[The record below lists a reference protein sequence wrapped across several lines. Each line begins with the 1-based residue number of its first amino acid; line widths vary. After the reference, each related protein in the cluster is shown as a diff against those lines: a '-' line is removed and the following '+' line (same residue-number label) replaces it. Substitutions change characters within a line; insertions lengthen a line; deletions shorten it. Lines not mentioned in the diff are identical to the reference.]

1 MVLYGASRKYRAKV
15 TKTDTGK
22 VVTPSNNVKSKELI
36 NKYSKIV
43 SGETKV
49 SQIGSGDPNLRQQQ
63 SQQPQQQGG
72 VPQAYAEQQRAE
84 QQRAEQQQS
93 DQTIVVGNNEQN
105 PKKSTDVFGDEIKKD
120 AQGEYDL
127 EQVKEKNVLEQF
139 VRGVIAP
146 TEQMVQMPKDIVE
159 GVKSEDQVMKETG
172 LDLLITPLIKPFVT
186 ATDRGVTDK
195 EWYSPI
201 GFFENESLPEFLN
214 TNDDKRDFFTGMG
227 DNLGIIGDVLGHDTT
242 YYGDA
247 SIGAGY
253 ANSADRFSQA
263 PAYYTGSVVG
273 EIPLWFVGVGEVA
286 AAARI
291 SVKATAYTVRSGGK
305 VANPVLLAK
314 SYKVE
319 KAVDKLD
326 STVNLE
332 NKQSLDAGKKVAT
345 TAAVKEV
352 AGILKKAYG
361 QEINNIQK
369 QQRLLQKEKI
379 SLEKKIPES
388 EKAPLATS
396 EKIARLKAVDSAL
409 ESNDQAIIGL
419 KQSSTK
425 LKTEYVDKAKEINK
439 MDSKKMVEY
448 KGDTIPEK
456 TVAKIRF
463 NAQIKNELLPE
474 AQKFEKVYQDQ
485 VRIESKTELA
495 GKIADKIEAIPD
507 IRKNIDRLITP
518 VGRSAGDETLAKGVI
533 KDPITRQLEKNAKA
547 KKYDGP
553 LGHIRYQKDALLG
566 GVQSFVNSKYTGY
579 GRQKKK
585 YEEQAGIVSS
595 MLSKYHVIDETEL
608 MKGKDILDA
617 DILRLEK
624 EVVAGRLEAAES
636 KAASKK
642 HATKTDR
649 QIEHGDISGFG
660 GKEEDFGFNYSLGIY
675 KPSPKDASKV
685 INEETDLLEIKMTA
699 KEAQLEEMKK
709 IQKQRWEEL
718 SFPINVVK
726 DGEAQYIMN
735 YPKLFEAIEA
745 VDPVAAPALIKKLEP
760 KTTIKTYRPS
770 VSITKTD
777 GVVGGTT
784 ADFDFIIRQMP
795 KEQAVKTFGADTVG
809 DSIQHV
815 WRSRTIGFG
824 KKRRKKTLIP
834 KREQTVEILEMYKA
848 ADDTAAAGGK
858 KANVKPVYILPKG
871 SDARDIAMAKH
882 HLYLE
887 DFDGSNFI
895 PAAFADGSI
904 VLQEK
909 KLGGTGSDSF
919 VGGAYIPEEQF
930 GAVKATAINEK
941 RMQRELDVIDEAD
954 QMGVLDV
961 AGDKKLSIEDI
972 IENRKVAQNRYDE
985 NYFAEQRKN
994 IDAIYKIDTGESV
1007 KKQMIAMDDTKGLA
1021 KADKELKEYESKI
1034 KAIEAKEKKVEEASA
1049 IFRTMGIHAV
1059 GDPKGT
1065 VFSIPMAMARKA
1077 VQKERTRI
1085 SDPSVPAWFKDKET
1099 GRTYYKYIISDK
1111 QMTSYRQIASHQ
1123 GLDLMPGR
1131 VDKEEYEIWDVT
1143 DVSVDGKPF
1152 DPSMVS
1158 DRTLIQTDRSRGGSA
1173 SPAQTGWSMSE
1184 KFPDEGLGG
1193 TTFYGKLEDTVP
1205 FELQTREEQII
1216 SQAVRGYKN
1225 EDGFRVS
1232 REIKPNEG
1240 RINFQRKVLVDPADQ
1255 KSVGDIELF
1264 AASMQG
1270 DPKYKNYFYGAR
1282 RLDPEEKAQLMDGDI
1297 LGKELAEAIRDKKAV
1312 DQRKTTVDPTTGI
1325 ATRSTKDIL
1334 TSKYAIKLQGQKAK
1348 LVNTL
1353 VEVKRKWDGD
1363 RFEALKMNPDGKPEL
1378 QPDFLFSQTDSI
1390 FFGGT
1395 RVTGLRSDT
1404 QIGKIRTILATGD
1417 HPQIT
1422 QGKMPAGLKVV
1433 PIYQMDSTFN
1443 IRPNNISDSRIPMAG
1458 TTTLEK
1464 MEERLGTQEFNRLK
1478 ENKLDAFDAM
1488 EAYAKSKGPNELK
1501 KFRTKVIK
1509 LWDEKTNPEA
1519 ARYKAHEIAAIAKA
1533 AADPNK
1539 TSAIGSLAEG
1549 KDWIRI
1555 KHNVKT
1561 NLLKTKS
1568 KARFVLGKTGKSK
1581 YIVPERDLQDWSKAT
1596 GKSTLK
1602 IIFQKAGIRGRK
1614 TKEYPLG
1621 RKINLD
1627 PEQFISTV
1635 PRTMN
1640 PFNPIASRW
1649 GGLKQLLQR
1658 KRSVEIEDADPRTRQ
1673 AIVEGYEDL
1682 MRETGKPLKG
1692 QHLKNYE
1699 KWKGENMTA
1708 DEFALAAI
1716 NKQMNIDRQ
1725 LTYPNQK
1732 TFTHTSNIYGKG
1744 FDYPDSGLQAARDR
1758 VSPSMTPEE
1767 RAVIEA
1773 REKRIKE
1780 IIDDSNERWE
1790 ISNINKAP
1798 EGTKFYF
1805 GERKDR
1811 FDSTFDE
1818 SMTPAMKSDR
1828 DFKLA
1833 VKKAI
1838 FASHGTPVGLKGS
1851 GKLEAS
1857 ANQVAEFNKLLKKMS
1872 EKPGTKANP
1881 SPATVDFNR
1890 FVNDAGG
1897 SGTVLKQPANEIKN
1911 QKAKWETVKEE
1922 RAKRIDP
1929 DSREQFQAG
1938 AKTLAEQ
1945 ERQTQGSWFTGGGE
1959 IGAGGTM
1966 AGMLYADAQPIP
1978 QAYAEPNRMES
1989 ISDTVRYTLD
1999 GVVTGGERIG
2009 INTKQDVKLSNSPS
2023 GGILGVNTN
2032 LIPSQKMDESVNI
2045 STSTMSG
2052 LGQIISAPQ
2061 KMDSSFSPLVA
2072 QSNIIISGTNPMTTT
2087 VTGSQMRDM
2096 LYQNIKP
2103 IIGPFSF
2110 TSAATAQELRTVTAQ
2125 KMAPVQQNPFG
2136 WQTVPKVTPG
2146 RPRVIP
2152 PVMPVIPLGNFG
2164 RPQVRRKRP
2173 RFKKKSG
2180 KAYWQTPQNWYEP
2193 YYWGGKDQMGSGYTV
2208 FKGREPSKVRKYDQK
2223 WFGLD
2228 LGNLW

>member
-1 MVLYGASRKYRAKV
+1 MVVSGVSKKYRAKV

-22 VVTPSNNVKSKELI
+22 VVTSGNSVKSKALVT
-36 NKYSKIV
+36 KYGGQKKA
-43 SGETKV
+43 TNV
-49 SQIGSGDPNLRQQQ
+49 SQIGSGDPNLRQRQQ
-63 SQQPQQQGG
+63 QQQGG
-72 VPQAYAEQQRAE
+72 VPTAYAEEQR
-84 QQRAEQQQS
+84 QRS
-93 DQTIVVGNNEQN
+93 DQNIVVGDNEQN
-105 PKKSTDVFGDEIKKD
+105 PKKSTDVFGDEVKRD

-146 TEQMVQMPKDIVE
+146 TEQFVQMPKDIVE

-172 LDLLITPLIKPFVT
+172 LDLLITPLIKPFVS

-242 YYGDA
+242 YYGEA

-253 ANSADRFSQA
+253 AHSADRFAQA

-319 KAVDKLD
+319 KAVDKLAT
-326 STVNLE
+326 SNRLE
-332 NKQSLDAGKKVAT
+332 NKQRLDAGKKVAT

-369 QQRLLQKEKI
+369 QQRLLQKEKA
-379 SLEKKIPES
+379 SLEKRIPES
-388 EKAPLATS
+388 EKAQLATS

-409 ESNDQAIIGL
+409 KSNDQAIIGL

-425 LKTEYVDKAKEINK
+425 LKTEYVDRANEINK
-439 MDSKKMVEY
+439 MDSKKMIEY
-448 KGDTIPEK
+448 EGDTIPEK
-456 TVAKIRF
+456 TVAKINF
-463 NAQIKNELLPE
+463 NAKIKNELLPE

-495 GKIADKIEAIPD
+495 GKIADKIEALPD
-507 IRKNIDRLITP
+507 IRKNINRLLTP
-518 VGRSAGDETLAKGVI
+518 IGRAAGDETLAKGVI

-585 YEEQAGIVSS
+585 YEEQAGIVSA
-595 MLSKYHVIDETEL
+595 MLSKYNVIDETEL
-608 MKGKDILDA
+608 MRGKDVLDA
-617 DILRLEK
+617 DIIRLEK

-649 QIEHGDISGFG
+649 QIEHGNISGFG

-675 KPSPKDASKV
+675 KPAPKDDSKAILAEV
-685 INEETDLLEIKMTA
+685 NLSAEKMAA
-699 KEAQLEEMKK
+699 KETQLDEMKK
-709 IQKQRWEEL
+709 IQKERWEEL
-718 SFPINVVK
+718 SFVVNVTK
-726 DGEAQYIMN
+726 DGQAQYVMN
-735 YPKLFEAIEA
+735 YPKLFEAIELI
-745 VDPVAAPALIKKLEP
+745 DPVAAPALIKKLEP
-760 KTTIKTYRPS
+760 KETVKTYRPS
-770 VSITKTD
+770 VSVTKTD
-777 GVVGGTT
+777 GVIGGTGG
-784 ADFDFIIRQMP
+784 DFDFIIRQMP

-809 DSIQHV
+809 DSIQNV

-848 ADDTAAAGGK
+848 ADDVKASGGT
-858 KANVKPVYILPKG
+858 KANVRPAYILPKG
-871 SDARDIAMAKH
+871 TSPKEIELIKH
-882 HLYLE
+882 ELYLE
-887 DFDGSNFI
+887 NFDGSNFV

-909 KLGGTGSDSF
+909 KLGGGNDRF
-919 VGGAYIPEEQF
+919 VGGEYIPAEQF

-941 RMQRELDVIDEAD
+941 RMQRELDVIDETD
-954 QMGVLDV
+954 QMGVLDD
-961 AGDKKLSIEDI
+961 AGDRKMTIAQI
-972 IENRKVAQNRYDE
+972 IENRKIAQNRYDE
-985 NYFAEQRKN
+985 NYFAEQQKN
-994 IDAIYKIDTGESV
+994 IDTIYKTDTGESV
-1007 KKQMIAMDDTKGLA
+1007 QKQMIAMDDTKGLA
-1021 KADKELKEYESKI
+1021 KASDELKAYKSKV
-1034 KAIEAKEKKVEEASA
+1034 AELEAKQKAVEETSA
-1049 IFRTMGIHAV
+1049 LYRQLGMHAV

-1065 VFSIPMAMARKA
+1065 VFSIPMAQARKA
-1077 VQKERTRI
+1077 VTEERGRI
-1085 SDPSVPAWFKDKET
+1085 ANKKQPTWFKDKKT
-1099 GRTYYKYIISDK
+1099 GRTYFRYAISDK
-1111 QMTSYRQIASHQ
+1111 QMTAYRQTASQQ
-1123 GLDLMPGR
+1123 GLYFMPGR
-1131 VDKEEYEIWDVT
+1131 VDKEKVEVWDVT

-1152 DPSMVS
+1152 NPLMVS
-1158 DRTLIQTDRSRGGSA
+1158 DRSLIPTDRSKGGSA

-1184 KFPDEGLGG
+1184 RFPDTGLGG
-1193 TTFYGKLEDTVP
+1193 ESFYGKLDDTVP
-1205 FELQTREEQII
+1205 YARQTREEQII
-1216 SQAVRGYKN
+1216 TDAVRGKLVGEEPTAQWVPRKVKAN
-1225 EDGFRVS
+1225 
-1232 REIKPNEG
+1232 KG
-1240 RINFQRKVLVDPADQ
+1240 RINLTRNVLSNPN
-1255 KSVGDIELF
+1255 KLGEIEEFTDFL
-1264 AASMQG
+1264 
-1270 DPKYKNYFYGAR
+1270 YGAR
-1282 RLDPEEKAQLMDGDI
+1282 RLDPEETAKLLDGDR
-1297 LGKELAEAIRDKKAV
+1297 LGETLFDSIRDKKAV

-1325 ATRSTKDIL
+1325 ATRSTKDVL
-1334 TSKYAIKLQGQKAK
+1334 TSKYKIKLQGQKTNLSKK
-1348 LVNTL
+1348 LI
-1353 VEVKRKWDGD
+1353 EVKGMWDGD
-1363 RFEALKMNPDGKPEL
+1363 RFEVLKVTPDGKPEL
-1378 QPDFLFSQTDSI
+1378 QPDFMFSQTDSI
-1390 FFGGT
+1390 FGGA
-1395 RVTGLRSDT
+1395 RVTGLNNESA
-1404 QIGKIRTILATGD
+1404 IGKIRTILATGD

-1422 QGKMPAGLKVV
+1422 QGEIPAGLKVV

-1443 IRPNNISDSRIPMAG
+1443 IRPNNISPK
-1458 TTTLEK
+1458 LQK
-1464 MEERLGTQEFNRLK
+1464 MEERLGTEEFNRLK
-1478 ENKLDAFDAM
+1478 ENKLDTFDAM
-1488 EAYAKSKGPNELK
+1488 EAYAKSKGPAELQR
-1501 KFRTKVIK
+1501 FRTEVIR
-1509 LWDEKTNPEA
+1509 LWDQKTNPEA
-1519 ARYKAHEIAAIAKA
+1519 ARYRTNEIKAIAKA
-1533 AADPNK
+1533 AANPNQS
-1539 TSAIGSLAEG
+1539 SAAGSLTKG
-1549 KDWIRI
+1549 QDWIRI
-1555 KHNVKT
+1555 KHTVK
-1561 NLLKTKS
+1561 NELLKTKK
-1568 KARFVLGKTGKSK
+1568 KARFIVGKTGKSK
-1581 YIVPERDLQDWSKAT
+1581 YIIPERDLKQWNKAT
-1596 GKSTLK
+1596 GKSGLK

-1614 TKEYPLG
+1614 TADYPLG

-1627 PEQFISTV
+1627 PEQAISVV

-1649 GGLKQLLQR
+1649 GGLKHLLQR
-1658 KRSVEIEDADPRTRQ
+1658 KRAVEVEDADPRTRE
-1673 AIVEGYEDL
+1673 AIVEGYEAL
-1682 MRETGKPLKG
+1682 MRETGTKLKP
-1692 QHLKNYE
+1692 QEQKNYD
-1699 KWKGENMTA
+1699 KWKGENQTSF
-1708 DEFALAAI
+1708 EFALAGMNQKMNSVKEVTDP
-1716 NKQMNIDRQ
+1716 NKK
-1725 LTYPNQK
+1725 TYP
-1732 TFTHTSNIYGKG
+1732 HTSNIYGKS
-1744 FDYPDSGLQAARDR
+1744 FDDPDSGLVKDSERYGKLSEEDAA
-1758 VSPSMTPEE
+1758 EE
-1767 RAVIEA
+1767 AAYWKKSNEA
-1773 REKRIKE
+1773 YKQKTEQE
-1780 IIDDSNERWE
+1780 IIDN
-1790 ISNINKAP
+1790 NPN
-1798 EGTKFYF
+1798 TKFYYS
-1805 GERKDR
+1805 ERKGR

-1818 SMTPAMKSDR
+1818 SMTPAMQSDR
-1828 DFKLA
+1828 DFKLT

-1838 FASHGTPVGLKGS
+1838 FASHGNPVGLKGA
-1851 GKLEAS
+1851 KLQKS
-1857 ANQVAEFNKLLKKMS
+1857 AEQISEFNRLLKKMS
-1872 EKPGTKANP
+1872 EKPGTRKDP
-1881 SPATVDFNR
+1881 SSATVDFNR

-1911 QKAKWETVKEE
+1911 QKRLWDTVKDS

-1929 DSREQFQAG
+1929 DTREQFKAG
-1938 AKTLAEQ
+1938 AKKIEEQ
-1945 ERQTQGSWFTGGGE
+1945 ERQQQGSWFGGGGE

-1966 AGMLYADAQPIP
+1966 AGMLYADAQPMP

-2009 INTKQDVKLSNSPS
+2009 VNTKQDVKLSNSPS

-2045 STSTMSG
+2045 STSAMSG
-2052 LGQIISAPQ
+2052 LGQMVSAPQ

-2110 TSAATAQELRTVTAQ
+2110 TSAATVQELRTVTAQ

-2136 WQTVPKVTPG
+2136 WQTVPKVVPG

-2152 PVMPVIPLGNFG
+2152 PVLPVIPLGSFG
-2164 RPQVRRKRP
+2164 KPQVRRKQP

-2208 FKGREPSKVRKYDQK
+2208 FKGKEPSKVRKYDQK

>member
-1 MVLYGASRKYRAKV
+1 MVLYGASKKYRAKV

-22 VVTPSNNVKSKELI
+22 VVTPSSTVKSKELI
-36 NKYSKIV
+36 NKYSGIV
-43 SGETKV
+43 SGKTKV
-49 SQIGSGDPNLRQQQ
+49 SQIGSGDPNLRRRQQ
-63 SQQPQQQGG
+63 QQQGG
-72 VPQAYAEQQRAE
+72 VPTAYAEEQQQRAQE
-84 QQRAEQQQS
+84 SAQQAQQRS
-93 DQTIVVGNNEQN
+93 DQNIVVGDNEQN
-105 PKKSTDVFGDEIKKD
+105 PKKSTDVFGDEVKRD

-146 TEQMVQMPKDIVE
+146 TEQFVQMPKDIVE

-172 LDLLITPLIKPFVT
+172 LDLLITPLIKPFVS

-195 EWYSPI
+195 QWYSPI

-253 ANSADRFSQA
+253 AHSADRFAQA

-273 EIPLWFVGVGEVA
+273 AIPLWFVGVGEVA

-291 SVKATAYTVRSGGK
+291 SVKATAYPVRSGGK

-319 KAVDKLD
+319 KAVDKLS
-326 STVNLE
+326 STANLE

-352 AGILKKAYG
+352 AGILKNAYG

-369 QQRLLQKEKI
+369 QQRLLQKEKA

-409 ESNDQAIIGL
+409 KSNDQAIIGL

-439 MDSKKMVEY
+439 MDSKKMIEY

-456 TVAKIRF
+456 TVAKIKF
-463 NAQIKNELLPE
+463 NAKIKNELLPE

-507 IRKNIDRLITP
+507 IRKNIDRLLTP
-518 VGRSAGDETLAKGVI
+518 VGRAAGDETLAEGVI
-533 KDPITRQLEKNAKA
+533 KDPITRQLEKNARA

-585 YEEQAGIVSS
+585 YEEQAGIVSA
-595 MLSKYHVIDETEL
+595 MLSKYNVIDETEL
-608 MKGKDILDA
+608 MRGKDVLDA
-617 DILRLEK
+617 DIIRLEK

-642 HATKTDR
+642 HATKTDK

-675 KPSPKDASKV
+675 KPAPKDDSKAILAEV
-685 INEETDLLEIKMTA
+685 NLSAEKMAA
-699 KEAQLEEMKK
+699 KETQLNEMKNL
-709 IQKQRWEEL
+709 QKERWEEL
-718 SFPINVVK
+718 SFVVNVTK
-726 DGEAQYIMN
+726 DGQAQYVMN
-735 YPKLFEAIEA
+735 YPKLFEAIELI
-745 VDPVAAPALIKKLEP
+745 DPVAAPELIKKLEP

-770 VSITKTD
+770 VSVTKTD
-777 GVVGGTT
+777 GVIGGTGG
-784 ADFDFIIRQMP
+784 DFDFIIRQMP
-795 KEQAVKTFGADTVG
+795 KEQAVKTFGADSVG
-809 DSIQHV
+809 DSIQNV

-848 ADDTAAAGGK
+848 ADDVKASGGT
-858 KANVKPVYILPKG
+858 KANVRPAYILPKG
-871 SDARDIAMAKH
+871 TSPKEIELIKH
-882 HLYLE
+882 ELYLE
-887 DFDGSNFI
+887 DFDGSNFV

-904 VLQEK
+904 ILQEK
-909 KLGGTGSDSF
+909 KLGSGNDRF
-919 VGGAYIPEEQF
+919 VGGEYIPEEQF

-954 QMGVLDV
+954 QMGVLDEAGGRKLTV
-961 AGDKKLSIEDI
+961 AQI
-972 IENRKVAQNRYDE
+972 IENRKIAQNRYDD

-994 IDAIYKIDTGESV
+994 IQTIYKTDTGESV
-1007 KKQMIAMDDTKGLA
+1007 QKQMIAMDDTKGLA
-1021 KADKELKEYESKI
+1021 KADDELKAYKSKV
-1034 KAIEAKEKKVEEASA
+1034 AELEAKQKAVEETSA
-1049 IFRTMGIHAV
+1049 LYKQLGMHAV

-1065 VFSIPMAMARKA
+1065 VFSIPMAQARKA
-1077 VQKERTRI
+1077 VMEERGRI
-1085 SDPSVPAWFKDKET
+1085 ANQEQPTWFRDKET
-1099 GRTYYKYIISDK
+1099 GRTYFRYVISDK
-1111 QMTSYRQIASHQ
+1111 QMTAYRQTASQQ
-1123 GLDLMPGR
+1123 GLYFMPGR
-1131 VDKEEYEIWDVT
+1131 VDKEQVEIWDVT

-1152 DPSMVS
+1152 NPLMVS
-1158 DRTLIQTDRSRGGSA
+1158 DRKLLQTDRSKGGTA

-1184 KFPDEGLGG
+1184 RFPDTGLGG
-1193 TTFYGKLEDTVP
+1193 ESFYGKLEDTVP
-1205 FELQTREEQII
+1205 YARQTREEQII
-1216 SQAVRGYKN
+1216 TDAVRGKLVG
-1225 EDGFRVS
+1225 EEGKEVWQAPI
-1232 REIKPNEG
+1232 IKANKG
-1240 RINFQRKVLVDPADQ
+1240 RINLTREVLTNYE
-1255 KSVGDIELF
+1255 DIRLNNMEIEEFTDFL
-1264 AASMQG
+1264 
-1270 DPKYKNYFYGAR
+1270 YGAR
-1282 RLDPEEKAQLMDGDI
+1282 RLDPEEQAKLLDGDR
-1297 LGKELAEAIRDKKAV
+1297 LGETLFDSIQDKKAV
-1312 DQRKTTVDPTTGI
+1312 NQRKTTVDPTTGI

-1334 TSKYAIKLQGQKAK
+1334 TSKYKIKLQGQKANLSK
-1348 LVNTL
+1348 KL
-1353 VEVKRKWDGD
+1353 VEVKGMWDGD
-1363 RFEALKMNPDGKPEL
+1363 RFEALKVTPDGKPEL
-1378 QPDFLFSQTDSI
+1378 QPDFMFSQTDSI

-1395 RVTGLRSDT
+1395 RVTGLNNET
-1404 QIGKIRTILATGD
+1404 PIGKIRTILATGD
-1417 HPQIT
+1417 QPQIT
-1422 QGKMPAGLKVV
+1422 QGEIPAGLKVV

-1443 IRPNNISDSRIPMAG
+1443 IRPNNISPK
-1458 TTTLEK
+1458 LQK

-1478 ENKLDAFDAM
+1478 ENKLDTFDAM
-1488 EAYAKSKGPNELK
+1488 EAYAKSKGPAELQR
-1501 KFRTKVIK
+1501 FRTEVIR
-1509 LWDEKTNPEA
+1509 LWDQKTNPEA
-1519 ARYKAHEIAAIAKA
+1519 ARYKTNEIKAIAKA
-1533 AADPNK
+1533 AANPN
-1539 TSAIGSLAEG
+1539 TSSVTGSLTKG
-1549 KDWIRI
+1549 QDWIRI
-1555 KHNVKT
+1555 KHTVK
-1561 NLLKTKS
+1561 NELLKTKN
-1568 KARFVLGKTGKSK
+1568 KARFAVGKTGKSK
-1581 YIVPERDLQDWSKAT
+1581 YIIPERDLKQWSKAT
-1596 GKSTLK
+1596 GKSGLK

-1614 TKEYPLG
+1614 TADYPLG

-1627 PEQFISTV
+1627 PEQTIGVV
-1635 PRTMN
+1635 PRTMD
-1640 PFNPIASRW
+1640 PFNPIGSRW

-1658 KRSVEIEDADPRTRQ
+1658 KRAVEVEDVDPRTRE
-1673 AIVEGYEDL
+1673 AIVEGYEAL
-1682 MRETGKPLKG
+1682 MWETGKPLKG

-1699 KWKGENMTA
+1699 QWKGESQTSF
-1708 DEFALAAI
+1708 EFALTGMNEKMNAVKELTDP
-1716 NKQMNIDRQ
+1716 NKK
-1725 LTYPNQK
+1725 TYP
-1732 TFTHTSNIYGKG
+1732 HTSNIYGKS
-1744 FDYPDSGLQAARDR
+1744 FDDPDSGLVSTSDRYGKLSEEDNARLDKLL
-1758 VSPSMTPEE
+1758 EKDN
-1767 RAVIEA
+1767 EA
-1773 REKRIKE
+1773 YKQKMEQKLLEK
-1780 IIDDSNERWE
+1780 NT
-1790 ISNINKAP
+1790 N
-1798 EGTKFYF
+1798 FYF
-1805 GERKDR
+1805 SERKGR

-1818 SMTPAMKSDR
+1818 SMTPAMQSDR
-1828 DFKLA
+1828 DFKAA
-1833 VKKAI
+1833 VKDAI

-1851 GKLEAS
+1851 GKLEQSAS
-1857 ANQVAEFNKLLKKMS
+1857 QISEFNKLLKKMS
-1872 EKPGTKANP
+1872 EKPGTRSNP
-1881 SPATVDFNR
+1881 SSATVDFNR
-1890 FVNDAGG
+1890 FINDAGG

-1911 QKAKWETVKEE
+1911 QKTKWDTVKEQ

-1929 DSREQFQAG
+1929 DTREKFQAG
-1938 AKTLAEQ
+1938 AKKIEEQ
-1945 ERQTQGSWFTGGGE
+1945 ERQQQGSWFGGGGE

-1966 AGMLYADAQPIP
+1966 AGMLYADEQPMP

-2009 INTKQDVKLSNSPS
+2009 VNTKQDVKLSNSPS

-2052 LGQIISAPQ
+2052 LGQMISAPQ

-2103 IIGPFSF
+2103 IIGPFSY

-2125 KMAPVQQNPFG
+2125 KMQPVQQNPFG
-2136 WQTVPKVTPG
+2136 WQTVPRVTPG

-2152 PVMPVIPLGNFG
+2152 PVLPVIPLGSFG
-2164 RPQVRRKRP
+2164 RPQVRRKQP

-2208 FKGREPSKVRKYDQK
+2208 FKGREPAKVRKYDQK